1 MCSQCRGSSAGGA
14 CDGTDDDAVSAL
26 LLLLVVH
33 SGIAKH
39 RFRARGHVDFKK
51 VGVCPAS
58 VSCSSQTLLFA
69 VFLSF
74 CCGPH
79 V

>member
-1 MCSQCRGSSAGGA
+1 MCSQCRGSSSGGA
-14 CDGTDDDAVSAL
+14 HDGTDDDAVSVL

-33 SGIAKH
+33 SGIHIAAISCVL
-39 RFRARGHVDFKK
+39 RV
-51 VGVCPAS
+51 
-58 VSCSSQTLLFA
+58 CSSQTLVFT

-74 CCGPH
+74 CCGPD